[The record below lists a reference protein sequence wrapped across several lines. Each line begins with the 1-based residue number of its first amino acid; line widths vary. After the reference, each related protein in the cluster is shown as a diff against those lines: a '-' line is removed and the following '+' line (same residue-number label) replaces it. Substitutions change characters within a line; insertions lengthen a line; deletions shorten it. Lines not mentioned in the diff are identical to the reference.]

1 MKPPL
6 RISAV
11 NVDVKSSNRRG
22 AEERRDTQR
31 KFGATFPKLYMI
43 YRINRIA
50 VWLLVLCLAVNLYG
64 QDQEQEVVRITTN
77 LVQLDLVVTKD
88 GKQIKD
94 LKPEDFEILE
104 DGRRQTITHF
114 AYVSTNPAPP
124 NTEAP
129 KIDIAAPRIPKP
141 PLPQEIKRTIAIV
154 VDDLGMSFQ
163 SMANLRT
170 YLPKF
175 LNENLR
181 PNDLIAI
188 IRTGGE
194 VGALQQ
200 FTSDTRV
207 LSSAIADLKW
217 NPCSRVGTSVIAPER
232 SLVAITP
239 PEPALHGRTDRLT
252 NSGQVDRPTLAKE
265 SNPCA
270 VGNTVSYTVA
280 ALRFIL
286 KGMREL
292 PGRKSMMVIS
302 DNLPLYDQEMA
313 PADFGFKRPVRE
325 DETLIDVWTQAT
337 SYTDKLNSLAQLAI
351 RGSVVIYGVSSQRL
365 QTTGPEPADE
375 ISFPPALSQIKPRGS
390 DQEETLTKLT
400 RTRSLELLRN
410 TDAGELL
417 AKETGGFFVRNKND
431 FALDRIFEDQ
441 NGYYVIGY
449 RPESTTFDRR
459 FHTIQARVKRGG
471 FAVRT
476 RSGFYGVEQEKASS
490 QLSAGDHLNHALVSP
505 FGKNEIDVRVA
516 TLFANDPARG
526 SLLRVFLNLDAKDL
540 SFTLEPD
547 GTHVAK
553 LDLSSVLFGEN
564 GAIADRVDQNAI
576 LRLRGQPFE
585 RAMREGV
592 VYGFDLPVKQSGGFQ
607 LRVAL
612 RDVASERI
620 GASGQFIHVPNL
632 SNGELA
638 LSGIILQGDG
648 GEDQMSNVVLKRFHQ
663 GTSLSFAY
671 TIYNASLDKNT
682 RLPKLKT
689 TTLVLQDGVKI
700 YSSQRAV
707 EAAGQADLQ
716 RIATGSRLQLGTVVT
731 PGQYALQIVVEDQIS
746 KRTATQWTQFEVIK

>member
-1 MKPPL
+1 
-6 RISAV
+6 
-11 NVDVKSSNRRG
+11 
-22 AEERRDTQR
+22 
-31 KFGATFPKLYMI
+31 MI
-43 YRINRIA
+43 YNRNRTA
-50 VWLLVLCLAVNLYG
+50 AGLLVLCLAVNLYG
-64 QDQEQEVVRITTN
+64 QDQNQEVVRITTN

-124 NTEAP
+124 NAAAP
-129 KIDIAAPRIPKP
+129 KIDSTTPLIPKP

-163 SMANLRT
+163 SMSNLRS

-200 FTSDTRV
+200 FTSDARV

-217 NPCSRVGTSVIAPER
+217 NPCSRVGASVVAPER
-232 SLVAITP
+232 SLVILTP
-239 PEPALHGRTDRLT
+239 PEPALHGRTDKLP
-252 NSGQVDRPTLAKE
+252 NSGQVERPTLAKE
-265 SNPCA
+265 SNPCS
-270 VGNTVSYTVA
+270 VGNTVSYTVG

-325 DETLIDVWTQAT
+325 DETLIDVWTQST
-337 SYTDKLNSLAQLAI
+337 SYGDGLHSIAELAS

-375 ISFPPALSQIKPRGS
+375 IAIPPVRLKGVKPKL
-390 DQEETLTKLT
+390 DQEEALTKLM
-400 RTRSLELLRN
+400 RTRSTELLRN
-410 TDAGELL
+410 TDASEML
-417 AKETGGFFVRNKND
+417 AKATGGFVVRNKND
-431 FALDRIFEDQ
+431 FGLDRIFEDQ

-459 FHTIQARVKRGG
+459 FHAIQARVKRGG
-471 FAVRT
+471 FVVRT

-490 QLSAGDHLNHALVSP
+490 QSSALDHLNHALASP
-505 FGKNEIDVRVA
+505 FAKNEIAVRVA
-516 TLFANDPARG
+516 TFFANDPAQG

-553 LDLSSVLFGEN
+553 FDLSSVLFGAN
-564 GAIADRVDQNAI
+564 GAIADRLDQNGI
-576 LRLRGQPFE
+576 LRLRGKPFE
-585 RAMREGV
+585 RAMQKGI
-592 VYGFDLPVKQSGGFQ
+592 VYEFALPVKQSGGFQ

-620 GASGQFIHVPNL
+620 GASGQFIHVPNV

-638 LSGIILQGDG
+638 LSGIIFGDS
-648 GEDQMSNVVLKRFHQ
+648 GEDQMSNVVKKRFHQ
-663 GTSLSFAY
+663 GTSLTFAY
-671 TIYNASLDKNT
+671 TIYNASLDKTT

-700 YSSQRAV
+700 YNSQRAV
-707 EAAGQADLQ
+707 EATNQADLQ

-731 PGQYALQIVVEDQIS
+731 PGQYALQIVVEDLIS

>member
-1 MKPPL
+1 MTY
-6 RISAV
+6 
-11 NVDVKSSNRRG
+11 NR
-22 AEERRDTQR
+22 D
-31 KFGATFPKLYMI
+31 
-43 YRINRIA
+43 RIA
-50 VWLLVLCLAVNLYG
+50 AWLLVLCLAVNLYG
-64 QDQEQEVVRITTN
+64 QDRDQEVVRITTN

-94 LKPEDFEILE
+94 LKPADFEILE

-129 KIDIAAPRIPKP
+129 KTGIAAPLIPKP

-154 VDDLGMSFQ
+154 VDDLGISFQ

-200 FTSDTRV
+200 FTADARV

-252 NSGQVDRPTLAKE
+252 SSGQVDRPTLAKE

-270 VGNTVSYTVA
+270 VGNSVSYTVA

-302 DNLPLYDQEMA
+302 DNLPQYDQEMA

-325 DETLIDVWTQAT
+325 DETLVDVWTQST
-337 SYTDKLNSLAQLAI
+337 SYTDKLNSLAELAI

-365 QTTGPEPADE
+365 QTTGPQPADE
-375 ISFPPALSQIKPRGS
+375 ISFPPFTQIKPRGS
-390 DQEETLTKLT
+390 DQEETLTKLM

-417 AKETGGFFVRNKND
+417 AKETGGFFVRNNND
-431 FALDRIFEDQ
+431 FGLDRIFEDQ

-476 RSGFYGVEQEKASS
+476 RSGFYGVEQKEESV
-490 QLSAGDHLNHALVSP
+490 QPSARDHLNHALVSP
-505 FGKNEIDVRVA
+505 FGKNEIAVRVA

-540 SFTLEPD
+540 SFTAEPD
-547 GTHVAK
+547 GTKVAK

-564 GAIADRVDQNAI
+564 GAIADRLDQNAT
-576 LRLRGQPFE
+576 LRLRGKPFE
-585 RAMREGV
+585 RAMQEGV
-592 VYGFDLPVKQSGGFQ
+592 VYGFDLPVKQSGGLQ

-612 RDVASERI
+612 RDVKSERI

-638 LSGIILQGDG
+638 LSSLILQGDG
-648 GEDQMSNVVLKRFHQ
+648 GEDQKSNIVLKRFHQ
-663 GTSLSFAY
+663 GTSLAFAY
-671 TIYNASLDKNT
+671 TIYNASVDKTT

-700 YSSQRAV
+700 YNSQQAV
-707 EAAGQADLQ
+707 EATNQTDLQ

>member
-1 MKPPL
+1 M
-6 RISAV
+6 
-11 NVDVKSSNRRG
+11 
-22 AEERRDTQR
+22 RD
-31 KFGATFPKLYMI
+31 FGKCA
-43 YRINRIA
+43 
-50 VWLLVLCLAVNLYG
+50 WLLVLCLAVNLYG
-64 QDQEQEVVRITTN
+64 QDQEVVRITTN

-88 GKQIKD
+88 GKQIRD
-94 LKPEDFEILE
+94 LKPGDFEILE

-114 AYVSTNPAPP
+114 AYVSTNPASP
-124 NTEAP
+124 NTEAL
-129 KIDIAAPRIPKP
+129 KTDSTAPLIPKP
-141 PLPQEIKRTIAIV
+141 PLPQEVKRTIAIV

-200 FTSDTRV
+200 FTSDPRV

-217 NPCSRVGTSVIAPER
+217 NPCSRVGASVVAPER
-232 SLVAITP
+232 SLVTLTP
-239 PEPALHGRTDRLT
+239 PEKALNQRLPTDR
-252 NSGQVDRPTLAKE
+252 SPSSAQVERSTLGNE
-265 SNPCA
+265 SNPCS
-270 VGNTVSYTVA
+270 VGNSVSYTVA

-302 DNLPLYDQEMA
+302 DNLPAQAQEMA
-313 PADFGFKRPVRE
+313 PADFGFRRPVRE
-325 DETLIDVWTQAT
+325 DETLIDVWTQSTNYADGLH
-337 SYTDKLNSLAQLAI
+337 SISELAI
-351 RGSVVIYGVSSQRL
+351 RASVVIYGVSSQRL
-365 QTTGPEPADE
+365 QTTGPNPADE
-375 ISFPPALSQIKPRGS
+375 ISFPPNYGRHAVGPKS
-390 DQEETLTKLT
+390 DQEQALTKLM
-400 RTRSLELLRN
+400 RTRSLELQRN
-410 TDAGELL
+410 TDAAEMM
-417 AKETGGFFVRNKND
+417 AKATGGFVVRNKND
-431 FALDRIFEDQ
+431 FGLDRIFEDQ

-459 FHTIQARVKRGG
+459 FHTIQAHVKGG
-471 FAVRT
+471 GLVVRT

-490 QLSAGDHLNHALVSP
+490 QPSARDHLNHALVSP

-516 TLFANDPARG
+516 TFFANDPTQG
-526 SLLRVFLNLDAKDL
+526 SLLRVFLNLAAKDL

-553 LDLSSVLFGEN
+553 LDLSSVLFGAN
-564 GAIADRVDQNAI
+564 GTIADRRDQNAI

-632 SNGELA
+632 SNGEFA
-638 LSGIILQGDG
+638 LSGMILQGDG

-671 TIYNASLDKNT
+671 TIYNASLDKTT

-700 YSSQRAV
+700 YNSQRAV